1 MLFLLIVFLEP
12 ELHHGYDPKKKVFLQ
27 EIELT
32 HDLEPLEVSE
42 TEAQKFKLE
51 HGDKCDIWMK
61 DGDQAFVKLKKGA
74 LIKVPKAFHFDRL
87 VAGQIPTGWNAG
99 RYGIPEEIIA
109 QTDRTA
115 LWALVC
121 AAEALNMSGI
131 TDPYELYKYVHPS
144 EVGSSLGSGMGG
156 MSSLA
161 AMFKDR
167 REEMDVQKDVLQET

>member
-1 MLFLLIVFLEP
+1 MSAEP
-12 ELHHGYDPKKKVFLQ
+12 ELHHGYDPKKKVYYQ
-27 EIELT
+27 EVELI
-32 HDLEPLEVSE
+32 HDLEPIEVSE
-42 TEAQKFKLE
+42 NEAQKFKHQ
-51 HGDKCDIWMK
+51 HGDKCDIWAK
-61 DGDQAFVKLKKGA
+61 DGEQAFVKFKRGA
-74 LIKVPKAFHFDRL
+74 LIKVPKSFHFDRL

-99 RYGIPEEIIA
+99 RYGIPEDIIA

-121 AAEALNMSGI
+121 AAEALIMSGV

-161 AMFKDR
+161 SMFKER
-167 REEMDVQKDVLQET
+167 REEIEVQKDILQET